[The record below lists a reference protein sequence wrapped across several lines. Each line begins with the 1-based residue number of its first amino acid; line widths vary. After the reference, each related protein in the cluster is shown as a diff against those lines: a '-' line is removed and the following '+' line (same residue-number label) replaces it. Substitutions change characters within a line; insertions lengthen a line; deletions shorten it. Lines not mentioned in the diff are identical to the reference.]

1 MKFIKKSFKIVIP
14 FVCGMIVSGIGVFA
28 ATTYAISSNK
38 VSYTDNS
45 GLGASNVQAAID
57 GTCASFNEK
66 LTSSHTPVLLNSTL
80 TYSNTTEATAN
91 YISIPTMNNYQML
104 VYRVVVANISQF
116 VVCVKG
122 NSTNQY
128 ILDATSSTATIRGS
142 FSCDWANK
150 RIAIAYLDSRGFTY
164 KNVFVDYVYGI
175 K

>member
-1 MKFIKKSFKIVIP
+1 MKFMKKSFKIVIP
-14 FVCGMIVSGIGVFA
+14 FICGMIVSGIGVFA

-57 GTCASFNEK
+57 GTCTSFNEK
-66 LTSSHTPVLLNSTL
+66 LTSSHTPVLLSTTQ
-80 TYSNTTEATAN
+80 TYANETSGTAN
-91 YISIPTMNNYQML
+91 YISIPTMNDYQML
-104 VYRVVVANISQF
+104 VYRAVIANLSEFI
-116 VVCVKG
+116 VCVKG

-128 ILDATSSTATIRGS
+128 LYDTTSSTASIRGS
-142 FSCDWANK
+142 FACDWANK